1 MEISVYE
8 STVVPICSILS
19 KVVPMIFFVNRS
31 STLELTPTRM
41 AQRLATPLR
50 SLLEGQRPF
59 TVSLNL
65 ASAEDVSLEVEEDD
79 QPIPLQP
86 LTHSTYT
93 TAV

>member
-1 MEISVYE
+1 MKASQINVY
-8 STVVPICSILS
+8 
-19 KVVPMIFFVNRS
+19 RS

-65 ASAEDVSLEVEEDD
+65 ASAEDVSLEVEEEEE

>member
-1 MEISVYE
+1 MTATLDRVTTRDQRTSLQEY
-8 STVVPICSILS
+8 
-19 KVVPMIFFVNRS
+19 NRS

-65 ASAEDVSLEVEEDD
+65 ASAEDVSLEVEEEEE

>member
-1 MEISVYE
+1 MIHMKKRKKVKMKASQINVY
-8 STVVPICSILS
+8 
-19 KVVPMIFFVNRS
+19 RS

-65 ASAEDVSLEVEEDD
+65 ASAEDVSLEVEEEEE

>member
-1 MEISVYE
+1 
-8 STVVPICSILS
+8 
-19 KVVPMIFFVNRS
+19 
-31 STLELTPTRM
+31 M

-65 ASAEDVSLEVEEDD
+65 ASAEDVSLEVEEEE

>member
-1 MEISVYE
+1 ML
-8 STVVPICSILS
+8 PLICL
-19 KVVPMIFFVNRS
+19 VRS

-41 AQRLATPLR
+41 ALRLATPLR
-50 SLLEGQRPF
+50 SLLEGQQPF

-65 ASAEDVSLEVEEDD
+65 ASAEDVSLEVEEEEN